1 MKDVIGGVTFALFP
15 ILAASMCEGIETG
28 NISVPLC
35 IALAAATFI
44 LYRIG
49 KTNP

>member
-1 MKDVIGGVTFALFP
+1 MEILTGILFTLLP
-15 ILAASMCEGIETG
+15 LLGSSICKGIETG
-28 NISVPLC
+28 SVSVPLC
-35 IALAAATFI
+35 IALAAVTFI